1 MACSQCS
8 VNVRYYWN
16 VGNEEAAKV
25 TGKLQRKDKK
35 AWPIGVRANQERE
48 SAVTPTSE
56 LFKKWWKQ
64 WQFVGKSFGKMCR
77 FSCEVVDSFW
87 VLFSFRGKMC
97 GFLWDNQN
105 ILKWAACLVYSFNT
119 YIRKINSVVWH
130 LVHLSL
136 IWNIHLWII
145 RRTTM
150 DFFIYILIVICY
162 VWKFSDLVFLKF

>member
-1 MACSQCS
+1 MRRLRKSQGS
-8 VNVRYYWN
+8 Y
-16 VGNEEAAKV
+16 K
-25 TGKLQRKDKK
+25 GKIRRLDQLLWGQTK
-35 AWPIGVRANQERE
+35 RE
-48 SAVTPTSE
+48 SMVTPTSE

-77 FSCEVVDSFW
+77 FSCQVVDSFW

-97 GFLWDNQN
+97 EFLYDNQN

-130 LVHLSL
+130 LVQLSL

-150 DFFIYILIVICY
+150 DFFHLYPYCHMLCAKIQ
-162 VWKFSDLVFLKF
+162 WFSFP